1 MALNELVLP
10 QKIQLEE
17 KTASDYY
24 GKFIAEPYE
33 SGYGHTVGNSLRRI
47 LLSSM
52 EGAAVTAVRIAG
64 AVHEFSAV
72 PNVREDVIN
81 ILLNFKHLRVK
92 MEGKNREY
100 LQLHASKPGVVTA
113 ADIEEVDGVEIIN
126 KDLVLATLEAGG
138 KLEIEIEVSR
148 GKGYMPGEEL
158 AKVQRPAGFIAV
170 DALFSPIVKVH
181 YDVEPARVG
190 QKTDYDRLILEITTD
205 GTLSPARALH
215 RAAVLLSGSL
225 HIFTIEGEDDC
236 VKTVSDEAVQTENAH
251 TLAASSAAQSKQ
263 EETLSQSI
271 EFIELSSRS
280 INCLKSA
287 NIHTVRDLV
296 KMTEGEL
303 NLIKNFGA
311 KSMDEIKAKLA
322 EMKLTLGMKI

>member
-17 KTASDYY
+17 KTASDFY
-24 GKFIAEPYE
+24 GKFVAEPYE

-47 LLSSM
+47 LLSGM
-52 EGAAVTAVRIAG
+52 EGAAVSAVRIAG
-64 AVHEFSAV
+64 AVHEFSTIA
-72 PNVREDVIN
+72 NVREDVIN

-126 KDLVLATLEAGG
+126 KDLVLATLEVGG
-138 KLEIEIEVSR
+138 ALDMEIEITR
-148 GKGYMPGEEL
+148 GKGYVPAEEH
-158 AKVQRPAGFIAV
+158 AKVQRPAGFIPV
-170 DALFSPIVKVH
+170 DALYSPIVKVH

-205 GTLSPARALH
+205 GTLAPARALH
-215 RAAVLLSGSL
+215 RAAVLLSNSL
-225 HIFTIEGEDDC
+225 HIFTIEGEEGC
-236 VKTVSDEAVQTENAH
+236 VATTSDEAVETPAPVAAGSTNAA
-251 TLAASSAAQSKQ
+251 TSKQ
-263 EETLSQSI
+263 DELLNQSI

-280 INCLKSA
+280 INCLKSE
-287 NIHTVRDLV
+287 NVHTVRDLV
-296 KMTEGEL
+296 KMTEDDL
-303 NLIKNFGA
+303 KMIKNFGA
-311 KSMDEIKAKLA
+311 KSMDEIKERLA
-322 EMKLTLGMKI
+322 EMNLSLGMKI